1 MEAIEKDHGQLT
13 VLYVE
18 LRRAQQAA
26 NVMENNNASFVDV
39 DGLNIWDDVEL
50 DIIPNS
56 DDMPLDSDAAS
67 GTAPAPALARNALGP
82 SAIEDYLIPLPS
94 NGNVDVG
101 HKNLEIAFRSSRAEH
116 HLARIR
122 ELIAEK
128 SFQYSHVMRV
138 SPRKGTTT
146 RSRAS
151 IKKLNTEIAL
161 HCRMYARCR
170 ARLILLGGDKSRF
183 KVLTPD
189 DVKASTAII
198 NPNVSG
204 STQLKLSWIWES
216 SDGHRFGARAQ
227 LMRWQEEVTL
237 ITYEMQWAVRFFVRK
252 SHIWANA
259 GEISG
264 LPVKAGSAAYALRQI
279 DMWKQIAVRAN
290 RTFTYINTA
299 YKCPL
304 LLI

>member
-1 MEAIEKDHGQLT
+1 MEAIEKDRGQLT
-13 VLYVE
+13 VLYLE

-26 NVMENNNASFVDV
+26 NVMENNNAPFVDV

-67 GTAPAPALARNALGP
+67 GTAPAPAPTRNALGP

-94 NGNVDVG
+94 NGNVDIC
-101 HKNLEIAFRSSRAEH
+101 HRNLELSFRSSRAEH

-146 RSRAS
+146 RSQAS

-170 ARLILLGGDKSRF
+170 ARLILLGVINLASR
-183 KVLTPD
+183 
-189 DVKASTAII
+189 S
-198 NPNVSG
+198 
-204 STQLKLSWIWES
+204 
-216 SDGHRFGARAQ
+216 
-227 LMRWQEEVTL
+227 
-237 ITYEMQWAVRFFVRK
+237 
-252 SHIWANA
+252 
-259 GEISG
+259 
-264 LPVKAGSAAYALRQI
+264 
-279 DMWKQIAVRAN
+279 
-290 RTFTYINTA
+290 
-299 YKCPL
+299 
-304 LLI
+304 